1 MNNLFIAAPYA
12 MWELWKFVKNV
23 KDKRLGKS
31 LNGNILI
38 SSFPAKCVLTVFSII
53 FIAQS
58 MRFGSG
64 FVFAEATGA
73 QNMTAQT
80 DNNDILKGVKMS
92 PERAE
97 WISGLTGYIN
107 AQGLK
112 ENDVILYGEI
122 PALSFYLQM
131 PAAFNPWSELPSY
144 AVSVFEKDLNATAAK
159 MLEDGA
165 YRPVII
171 LENEYA
177 ECIDKIAASG
187 MALKEADMETIAG
200 LIWNTDVDGLSVRQ
214 KSAAEKFVILLDFMS
229 EKNYIED
236 YRNGKF
242 TVYR

>member
-1 MNNLFIAAPYA
+1 
-12 MWELWKFVKNV
+12 
-23 KDKRLGKS
+23 
-31 LNGNILI
+31 
-38 SSFPAKCVLTVFSII
+38 
-53 FIAQS
+53 
-58 MRFGSG
+58 
-64 FVFAEATGA
+64 
-73 QNMTAQT
+73 
-80 DNNDILKGVKMS
+80 
-92 PERAE
+92 
-97 WISGLTGYIN
+97 
-107 AQGLK
+107 
-112 ENDVILYGEI
+112 
-122 PALSFYLQM
+122 
-131 PAAFNPWSELPSY
+131 
-144 AVSVFEKDLNATAAK
+144 